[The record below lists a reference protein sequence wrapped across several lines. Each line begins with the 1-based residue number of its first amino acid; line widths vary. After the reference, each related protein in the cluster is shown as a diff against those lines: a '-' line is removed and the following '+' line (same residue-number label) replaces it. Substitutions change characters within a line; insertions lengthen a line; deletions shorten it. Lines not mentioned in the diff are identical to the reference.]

1 MEDYYKT
8 LGVADDASEQEI
20 KVAFRKLAHQ
30 HHPDKGG
37 DEARFKEVNNAYQ
50 TLSDKEKRATYD
62 QQKKYGSPFGNAGG
76 ASYGNAQ
83 GFGGFGAQPGAQSH
97 ARAYQYANFA
107 KKGGILFILWRI
119 LKAIPPIGWI
129 FLVPIAIIVLFFG
142 ALIYLLFAFGRKGSS
157 GFSSRS

>member
-1 MEDYYKT
+1 MEDHYKT

-20 KVAFRKLAHQ
+20 KIAFRKLAHQ

-62 QQKKYGSPFGNAGG
+62 QQKKYGSPFGGTSG
-76 ASYGNAQ
+76 ASYSNAQ
-83 GFGGFGAQPGAQSH
+83 GFGGFGAQPGAGAH
-97 ARAYQYANFA
+97 ERAYQYADFA
-107 KKGGILFILWRI
+107 KKGGIIFILWRI

-129 FLVPIAIIVLFFG
+129 FLAPIAIIVIVVG
-142 ALIYLLFAFGRKGSS
+142 AIIYLLFAFGRKKASH
-157 GFSSRS
+157 FTSRF